1 MAGRQQKKARS
12 RGALKLPA
20 IYSLSLVE
28 QIEIIQLGQSLSIAD
43 VAKVTKRNHQS
54 VKRLIEEGLPY
65 AHDAPAHQC
74 VFCLRLIKTSYCVAC
89 YVSDGVIDEYET
101 ESN

>member
-1 MAGRQQKKARS
+1 MSGRQQKKARS
-12 RGALKLPA
+12 RGALKLPT
-20 IYSLSLVE
+20 IYRLSLVE
-28 QIEIIQLGQSLSIAD
+28 QIEIIQLGRSLSVSD

-65 AHDAPAHQC
+65 AHDAPAHKC

-89 YVSDGVIDEYET
+89 YVSNGVIDEYKPEA
-101 ESN
+101 N